1 MNPPA
6 TNKNERIY
14 DSSTSI
20 AILTMLI
27 MLTHDSFLA
36 AHVGSNTQMGFVG
49 KDNKH
54 LFYNSIHDMHSQSF

>member
-6 TNKNERIY
+6 TNKKERIC

-27 MLTHDSFLA
+27 MLTYDSFLA
-36 AHVGSNTQMGFVG
+36 AHVGSNTQMGIVG
-49 KDNKH
+49 RDNKH
-54 LFYNSIHDMHSQSF
+54 L